1 MGGKDIYCITE
12 AEMIWK
18 RILGKRNPGP
28 SIEFESYETVHIF
41 VFLKSEAQTFWDIGG
56 EEGEMSKE
64 KLRK

>member
-1 MGGKDIYCITE
+1 
-12 AEMIWK
+12 MIWK

-64 KLRK
+64 KLRE